1 MTAPTIAPAMP
12 PMAAPFLVLSFVVEA
27 YWASAVIATSSDIMI
42 PAMIFFMGPPYW
54 LPLSSQPRCHNEITY
69 VINLSAHGVG
79 WHRMS
84 ARQALHNILEHS
96 DLSFQDFVEVALY
109 HPEH

>member
-27 YWASAVIATSSDIMI
+27 SWASAVIATSSDIMI

-79 WHRMS
+79 W
-84 ARQALHNILEHS
+84 AS
-96 DLSFQDFVEVALY
+96 DERSPGPSQHIGTSRLIVPRLR
-109 HPEH
+109 